1 MSVFVPIPCCFD
13 YCSFV
18 VLSEVWEVMRPALFF
33 FLRIALAILGLLWF
47 HINFRIICSSSV
59 KNVMGNLIGITLNL

>member
-1 MSVFVPIPCCFD
+1 MP
-13 YCSFV
+13 
-18 VLSEVWEVMRPALFF
+18 PAPFF

-59 KNVMGNLIGITLNL
+59 KNIMGNLIEIALNL